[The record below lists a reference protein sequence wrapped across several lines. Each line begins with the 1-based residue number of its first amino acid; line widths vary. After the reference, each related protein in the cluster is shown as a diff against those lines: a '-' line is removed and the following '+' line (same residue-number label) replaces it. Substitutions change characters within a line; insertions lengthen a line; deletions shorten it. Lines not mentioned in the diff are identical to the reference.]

1 MQMHLISD
9 WSRALSSKYVYNQGL
24 TEWRQEVG
32 LEPTGSESLRLYET
46 RNGIIRSK
54 GRGSDAWVK
63 LLVSC
68 ARILDYPAL
77 RPIIGPPGTPQ
88 ARYPVGKMMKKRGQA
103 KLYGHDTTVERLEA
117 LPHHFLSFVTTTLE
131 IVSSPQEHEEC
142 ADRALA
148 KFIRRIKRVFPCS
161 KGFFNLETKPVS
173 VWTQPVGVLAD
184 ARWKDRWKPNQVV
197 HKLHVHG
204 FLYAPYV
211 HGYTDQ
217 NKLYAAEEYLAAVTR
232 VIQFNSNGTRNVYSG
247 NAQVHVDQ
255 VFETIEDPVQPGWQ
269 KNGSIYI
276 GGKEAEALNLDRP
289 RKSAVSTRIGY
300 MLKGHVNPPDP
311 TEPRLGFAD
320 TLYLNHQNLTLPS
333 RRARFGLQK
342 NSPTMIW
349 CPKACAL
356 TEWDGDRDL
365 HKRNLLI
372 SIHDEFYGEPENNDG
387 TIELS
392 TISRDES
399 SELTTD
405 PSEQPTSPGVQ
416 VRPARLK
423 LIRWPYVTDWLRS
436 RIHAV
441 CSSLAF
447 AHNFADRIW
456 NLVVPRRCTR
466 PPG

>member
-1 MQMHLISD
+1 MHPIAD
-9 WSRALSSKYVYNQGL
+9 WSRALPSKYIFDQGS
-24 TEWRQEVG
+24 TEWRQEIG

-63 LLVSC
+63 LLVST

-103 KLYGHDTTVERLEA
+103 KLYGHDTTVELLEA
-117 LPHHFLSFVTTTLE
+117 LPHHFLSFVTATLE

-148 KFIRRIKRVFPCS
+148 KFIRRIKRVFPYS

-217 NKLYAAEEYLAAVTR
+217 NRTYLSEEYLAAVTR
-232 VIQFNSNGTRNVYSG
+232 VIQFNSNGTRTVFSG
-247 NAQVHVDQ
+247 NEQVHADP
-255 VFETIEDPVQPGWQ
+255 VFETPINPVRPGWQ
-269 KNGSIYI
+269 KNGNVFID
-276 GGKEAEALNLDRP
+276 GREAEAINLDRP
-289 RKSAVSTRIGY
+289 RKSAVRKRIGY

-349 CPKACAL
+349 CPNACAL
-356 TEWDGDRDL
+356 IEWDGDRNL
-365 HKRNLLI
+365 RKRNLLI
-372 SIHDEFYGEPENNDG
+372 CIHDEFYGEPADKDG
-387 TIELS
+387 AIEPS
-392 TISRDES
+392 TINMDES
-399 SELTTD
+399 SELTAG
-405 PSEQPTSPGVQ
+405 PSKQPTSLGVQ
-416 VRPARLK
+416 VRPARFNQ
-423 LIRWPYVTDWLRS
+423 IRWPYVTDWFRG

-441 CSSLAF
+441 WSSLAS
-447 AHNFADRIW
+447 AHHFADRICS
-456 NLVVPRRCTR
+456 LIVPRRCTR